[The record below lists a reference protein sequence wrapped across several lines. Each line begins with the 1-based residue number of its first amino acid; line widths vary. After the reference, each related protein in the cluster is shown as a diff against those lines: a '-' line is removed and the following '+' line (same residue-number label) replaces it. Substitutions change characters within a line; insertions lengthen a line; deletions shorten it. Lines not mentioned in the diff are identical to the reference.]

1 MESATACPGAATI
14 ILKPRLIRAP
24 PLFSQETVA
33 IPESYAYVDSEV
45 SDEVPMNDHSPGDP
59 LLPQAMTPS
68 PHELQRLLGYSF
80 KNQAL
85 LSQALTHRSFVN
97 EHEEEK
103 FRNNESLE
111 FLGDAVLGFVI
122 SSRIFQHYPELTEG
136 ELSKIKAYL
145 VSAANLVRFAEG
157 IHLGD
162 FIRLSRGEEKTGGRT
177 KRAIV
182 VDAYEAIVG
191 AMYLDGG
198 VEVVSS
204 FVGRQIEE
212 FLNGLDFKELTYGDF
227 KSALQ
232 EHLHN
237 LGRPE
242 PVYRVV
248 DEIGPDHRKTF
259 VVQVI
264 IRGEVVAESTGKTK
278 KEAQQSAARLAL
290 ESLNDPKTKGATDA
304 TDLQNPKIDDHP

>member
-1 MESATACPGAATI
+1 M
-14 ILKPRLIRAP
+14 
-24 PLFSQETVA
+24 
-33 IPESYAYVDSEV
+33 SEN
-45 SDEVPMNDHSPGDP
+45 SSGDP
-59 LLPQAMTPS
+59 VLFPS
-68 PHELQRLLGYSF
+68 LQDLENLLGYRF

-97 EHEEEK
+97 EHEGDK
-103 FRNNESLE
+103 LRNNESLE
-111 FLGDAVLGFVI
+111 FLGDSVLGFLI
-122 SSRIFQHYPELTEG
+122 SARIFLLYPELTEG

-145 VSAANLVRFAEG
+145 VSAANLVLFAEG

-162 FIRLSRGEEKTGGRT
+162 FIHLSRGEEKTGGRK

-182 VDAYEAIVG
+182 VDAYEAIIG
-191 AMYLDGG
+191 AMYLDSG
-198 VEVVSS
+198 VEAVAD
-204 FVGRQIEE
+204 FVGRQIDE
-212 FLNGLDFKELTYGDF
+212 FLNGLDLKQLTYGDF

-232 EHLHN
+232 EHLHD

-264 IRGEVVAESTGKTK
+264 IHGQVIAESSGKTK

-290 ESLNDPKTKGATDA
+290 ESLSNSR
-304 TDLQNPKIDDHP
+304 Q